1 VFLGAPIGQ
10 ACYIGTQAVR
20 KRFDSDR
27 NARAFDHYDDPAHR
41 EAAPARPRRRPDRPL
56 TEHVPVRFPA
66 ETIAEVRRL
75 AEADGMT
82 VSAWIRRAVDRTVR
96 RQMNADMEPVED
108 GDNARMVVERLQR
121 DIAELAAALDR
132 SGSR

>member
-1 VFLGAPIGQ
+1 M
-10 ACYIGTQAVR
+10 R

-27 NARAFDHYDDPAHR
+27 NAKAFDHYDDPAHR
-41 EAAPARPRRRPDRPL
+41 EAPPGRPRRRPDRPL

-66 ETIAEVRRL
+66 ETIEEVRRL

-96 RQMNADMEPVED
+96 RQVGADMEPVEGRED
-108 GDNARMVVERLQR
+108 ARMAVERLQR
-121 DIAELAAALDR
+121 DVAELAAALDR
-132 SGSR
+132 TGSR